1 MEDILETLTAAR
13 REDAANASRVRDFA
27 AAFKGPGYHVI
38 AELKKASPSEGLI
51 RGAFDATALARE
63 LTDAGAAAL
72 SVLAEPHRFLGSEEN
87 VRLARA
93 ASDLPILFKD
103 FVSTEYQILRARAA
117 GADAVLLIA
126 AVLDDTPLKRLLACA
141 RNFGMEA
148 LVETHD
154 ENEILRA
161 VDAGARIVG
170 VNCRNLRNFTTD
182 PSISAR
188 LVAKIPDGIVRIAES
203 GIKSPDDLKTLRETG
218 ADGFLIGTTLMKSPS
233 PGATLRNLLTLHP
246 SPLTSHPSPLTPHP
260 STLTSQPAPLTSQS
274 TPL

>member
-1 MEDILETLTAAR
+1 MEDILETLTSAR
-13 REDAANASRVRDFA
+13 RDDVANASRVRDFTS
-27 AAFKGPGYHVI
+27 AFKGPGLHVI

-51 RGAFDATALARE
+51 RADFNATELARE

-87 VRLARA
+87 VRLARE

-126 AVLDDTPLKRLLACA
+126 SVLDDEALRRLLACA
-141 RNFGMEA
+141 RGLGMEA

-154 ENEILRA
+154 EDEIVRA
-161 VDAGARIVG
+161 VNADAKVIG
-170 VNCRNLRNFTTD
+170 VNCRNLRNFKTD

-188 LVAKIPDGIVRIAES
+188 LVARIPDGIVRIAES
-203 GIKSPDDLKTLRETG
+203 GIKSADDLTTLRSAG
-218 ADGFLIGTTLMKSPS
+218 ADGFLIGTTLMRSPT
-233 PGATLRNLLTLHP
+233 PGTKLRELLNPLNPNNPLTL
-246 SPLTSHPSPLTPHP
+246 
-260 STLTSQPAPLTSQS
+260 
-274 TPL
+274 